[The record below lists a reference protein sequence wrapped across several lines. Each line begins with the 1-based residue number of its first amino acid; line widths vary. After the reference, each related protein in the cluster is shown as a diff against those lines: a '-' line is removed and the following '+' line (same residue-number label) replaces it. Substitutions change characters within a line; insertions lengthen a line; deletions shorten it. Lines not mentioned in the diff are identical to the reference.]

1 MNRTQYEAI
10 HGRKKKEPCKLC
22 QYREDRRIKRT
33 LARKAQQKAFAEAFK
48 RGVAAGKVIPVFFR
62 DEFTGWHYIDYK
74 GRQELT
80 GSAGAGWSL

>member
-10 HGRKKKEPCKLC
+10 HGRKVKQTCPNC
-22 QYREDRRIKRT
+22 QFMHERRLQT
-33 LARKAQQKAFAEAFK
+33 NLARKVKQKAIADATK
-48 RGVAAGKVIPVFFR
+48 RAIAAGKVIPVFFR

-80 GSAGAGWSL
+80 GSAGAGWKL